1 VFMTQHQPFDVVV
14 VGSANMDLVARVVRL
29 PHPGETVSAHD
40 YFEACGGKGANQ
52 AIAAARAGARTAFIG
67 AVGSDAAGDTLRA
80 AFKNDAV
87 DTSMLATVR
96 EPTGRALIG
105 VSDDAEN
112 LIIVV
117 PGANHALSIDHIDAA
132 AALLAN
138 AKVVLVQL
146 EVRLAVVQR
155 AVELAGRDTIVV
167 LNPAPASEL
176 PDDVLRHVDVITPN
190 EHEAAL
196 LGGAAALV
204 ARGVPNVV
212 VTQGARGAL
221 LVTRD
226 GETRIEPFLVTPVDT
241 TGAGDAFCGVLS
253 ARLAVAGGLA
263 GLPLALRAAAVA
275 GAITTQTAGAVP
287 SLPVWAQVAKVLQQ

>member
-1 VFMTQHQPFDVVV
+1 MTQHQPFDVVV

-87 DTSMLATVR
+87 DVSLLATVR

-117 PGANHALSIDHIDAA
+117 PGANHALSVDHIDAA

-155 AVELAGRDTIVV
+155 AVELAGHDTIVV

-190 EHEAAL
+190 EHEVAL

-204 ARGVPNVV
+204 ARGVANVV

-226 GETRIEPFLVTPVDT
+226 SETRIEPFAVTPVDT

-263 GLPLALRAAAVA
+263 ELALALRAAAVG
-275 GAITTQTAGAVP
+275 GALATQTAGAVP
-287 SLPVWAQVAKVLQQ
+287 SLPAWSQVAAALQQ

>member
-1 VFMTQHQPFDVVV
+1 MTQHQPFDVVV

-80 AFKNDAV
+80 AFVHDAV
-87 DTSMLATVR
+87 DVSLLATVR

-117 PGANHALSIDHIDAA
+117 PGANHALSVDHIDAA

-155 AVELAGRDTIVV
+155 AVELAGHDTIVV

-190 EHEAAL
+190 EHEVAL

-204 ARGVPNVV
+204 ARGVANVV

-226 GETRIEPFLVTPVDT
+226 SETRIEPFAVTPVDT

-263 GLPLALRAAAVA
+263 ELTLALRAAAVA
-275 GAITTQTAGAVP
+275 GALATQTAGAVP
-287 SLPVWAQVAKVLQQ
+287 SLPAWSQVAAALQQ

>member
-1 VFMTQHQPFDVVV
+1 MTQHQPFDVVV

-67 AVGSDAAGDTLRA
+67 AVGGDAAGDTLRA
-80 AFKNDAV
+80 AFVHDAV
-87 DTSMLATVR
+87 DVSLLATVR

-117 PGANHALSIDHIDAA
+117 PGANHALSVDHIDAA

-155 AVELAGRDTIVV
+155 AVELAGHDTIVV

-190 EHEAAL
+190 EHEVAL

-204 ARGVPNVV
+204 ARGVANVV

-226 GETRIEPFLVTPVDT
+226 SETRIEPFAVTPVDT

-263 GLPLALRAAAVA
+263 ELALALRAAAVG
-275 GAITTQTAGAVP
+275 GALATQTAGAVP
-287 SLPVWAQVAKVLQQ
+287 SLPVWSQVAAALQQ

>member
-1 VFMTQHQPFDVVV
+1 MP
-14 VGSANMDLVARVVRL
+14 
-29 PHPGETVSAHD
+29 
-40 YFEACGGKGANQ
+40 K
-52 AIAAARAGARTAFIG
+52 
-67 AVGSDAAGDTLRA
+67 AVGSDAAGDTLRV
-80 AFKNDAV
+80 AFRNDAV
-87 DTSMLATVR
+87 DTSMLVTVS

-275 GAITTQTAGAVP
+275 GALTTQTAGAVP

>member
-1 VFMTQHQPFDVVV
+1 MTQHQPFDVVV

-67 AVGSDAAGDTLRA
+67 AVGGDAAGDTLRA
-80 AFKNDAV
+80 AFVHDAV
-87 DTSMLATVR
+87 DVSLLATVR

-117 PGANHALSIDHIDAA
+117 PGANHALSVDHIDAA

-155 AVELAGRDTIVV
+155 AVELAGHDTIVV

-190 EHEAAL
+190 EHEVAL

-204 ARGVPNVV
+204 ARGVANVV

-226 GETRIEPFLVTPVDT
+226 SETRIEPFAVTPVDT

-263 GLPLALRAAAVA
+263 ELALALRAAAVG
-275 GAITTQTAGAVP
+275 GALATQTAGAVP
-287 SLPVWAQVAKVLQQ
+287 SLPVWSQVAAALRQ

>member
-87 DTSMLATVR
+87 DTSMLVTVS

-275 GAITTQTAGAVP
+275 GAIATQTAGAVP